1 MIEIKNS
8 CVLQILYYA
17 TLGSLSFVY
26 YLSLVFAQ
34 RYACTPGLASQNTR
48 HTFTIR
54 GWNNA
59 IFLRGVSHPLAFAI
73 LHENKVS
80 RLKAKEEEYYENYKY
95 LFRHANIYKL
105 QKLL

>member
-1 MIEIKNS
+1 
-8 CVLQILYYA
+8 
-17 TLGSLSFVY
+17 
-26 YLSLVFAQ
+26 
-34 RYACTPGLASQNTR
+34 
-48 HTFTIR
+48 
-54 GWNNA
+54 
-59 IFLRGVSHPLAFAI
+59 VSHPLAFAI